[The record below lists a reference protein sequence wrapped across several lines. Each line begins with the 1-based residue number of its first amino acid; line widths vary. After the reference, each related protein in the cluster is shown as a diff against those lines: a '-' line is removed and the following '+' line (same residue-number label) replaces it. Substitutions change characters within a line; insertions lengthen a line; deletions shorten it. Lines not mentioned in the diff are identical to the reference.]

1 MQRRDEFGGSS
12 SSSDASDEE
21 DGGWLAQSQF
31 DIRLEHSEDT
41 AGRPSV
47 RERRP
52 LSEAGA
58 DVGPVRA
65 EWWRAANIL
74 FQNAFPPPPADSPF
88 NDPFSTE
95 DDDVSVLESYDQML
109 CLISCHALCR
119 LKGRWLW
126 PFLRLSSCLAK

>member
-12 SSSDASDEE
+12 SSSDASDDE
-21 DGGWLAQSQF
+21 DGGWLTQSQF
-31 DIRLEHSEDT
+31 DMRRLEHSEDA

-58 DVGPVRA
+58 DVGPIHA
-65 EWWRAANIL
+65 EWLRVADIRS
-74 FQNAFPPPPADSPF
+74 QSAFPPPPADSPF

-95 DDDVSVLESYDQML
+95 DDDVRVMESSTND
-109 CLISCHALCR
+109 LI
-119 LKGRWLW
+119 
-126 PFLRLSSCLAK
+126 

>member
-21 DGGWLAQSQF
+21 DGGWLTQSQF

-52 LSEAGA
+52 LSETGA
-58 DVGPVRA
+58 DVGPIYN
-65 EWWRAANIL
+65 EWQRVANIL
-74 FQNAFPPPPADSPF
+74 SQNAFPPPPADSPF

-95 DDDVSVLESYDQML
+95 DDDVSVLESYDQ
-109 CLISCHALCR
+109 
-119 LKGRWLW
+119 K
-126 PFLRLSSCLAK
+126 SCLMFCID

>member
-21 DGGWLAQSQF
+21 DGGWLTQSQF
-31 DIRLEHSEDT
+31 DIRLEHSEDS

-52 LSEAGA
+52 LSEAGS
-58 DVGPVRA
+58 DVGAVHSER
-65 EWWRAANIL
+65 WRVADIL
-74 FQNAFPPPPADSPF
+74 SQSAFPPPPADSPF

-95 DDDVSVLESYDQML
+95 DDDVSVLASYDQ
-109 CLISCHALCR
+109 
-119 LKGRWLW
+119 K
-126 PFLRLSSCLAK
+126 SCLMPCID

>member
-31 DIRLEHSEDT
+31 DIQLEHAEDT

-52 LSEAGA
+52 LSEAVV
-58 DVGPVRA
+58 DVRP
-65 EWWRAANIL
+65 
-74 FQNAFPPPPADSPF
+74 
-88 NDPFSTE
+88 
-95 DDDVSVLESYDQML
+95 M
-109 CLISCHALCR
+109 HA
-119 LKGRWLW
+119 GW
-126 PFLRLSSCLAK
+126 

>member
-21 DGGWLAQSQF
+21 DGGWLTQSQF

-47 RERRP
+47 RERP

-58 DVGPVRA
+58 DVGLVYA
-65 EWWRAANIL
+65 E
-74 FQNAFPPPPADSPF
+74 
-88 NDPFSTE
+88 
-95 DDDVSVLESYDQML
+95 
-109 CLISCHALCR
+109 
-119 LKGRWLW
+119 
-126 PFLRLSSCLAK
+126 

>member
-1 MQRRDEFGGSS
+1 MQRRDELGGSS
-12 SSSDASDEE
+12 SSSDASDDE
-21 DGGWLAQSQF
+21 DGGWLTQSQF

-58 DVGPVRA
+58 DVSSVLA
-65 EWWRAANIL
+65 EWQRVVDTL
-74 FQNAFPPPPADSPF
+74 SQTVFPPPPADSPF

-95 DDDVSVLESYDQML
+95 DDDVSVSEPYDQKTCLML
-109 CLISCHALCR
+109 CH
-119 LKGRWLW
+119 GRD
-126 PFLRLSSCLAK
+126 

>member
-31 DIRLEHSEDT
+31 EIRLENSEDT
-41 AGRPSV
+41 TGRPSV

-52 LSEAGA
+52 LSEAGLE
-58 DVGPVRA
+58 VGPIYA
-65 EWWRAANIL
+65 GWKRAADPL
-74 FQNAFPPPPADSPF
+74 SQSAFPQPPADSPF

-95 DDDVSVLESYDQML
+95 EDDVSVLESRPI
-109 CLISCHALCR
+109 ISSHLMV
-119 LKGRWLW
+119 
-126 PFLRLSSCLAK
+126 

>member
-52 LSEAGA
+52 LSEAG
-58 DVGPVRA
+58 V
-65 EWWRAANIL
+65 
-74 FQNAFPPPPADSPF
+74 
-88 NDPFSTE
+88 
-95 DDDVSVLESYDQML
+95 DVSPML
-109 CLISCHALCR
+109 AGGRKLLILYPRAPSHHRQQTAR
-119 LKGRWLW
+119 LTI
-126 PFLRLSSCLAK
+126 PFQPKMMT